1 MAELNIGCSGFNY
14 PHWRGAFYPEGM
26 PQRQWLSHYASVFAS
41 VELNVTFYRLPS
53 ASTFEKWRLETPP
66 DFIFTLKGSRFI
78 THVKRLR
85 DPEEPLERFFA
96 AALELREKLGAVLWQ
111 LPPGFRAENQRL
123 ERFLKL
129 LDGYPV
135 RNTLEFREESWL
147 GDETVSLCREHNVP
161 LCMADWPQFLVETP
175 LTADFVYIR
184 RHGRSGDYATE
195 YSQGE
200 LVADAGRIRGYLE
213 GGRDVFIYFNNDA
226 MGYAPKNAW
235 ELKGMLESLRL
246 R

>member
-14 PHWRGAFYPEGM
+14 PHWRGAFYPEGL
-26 PQRQWLSHYASVFAS
+26 PQRRWLSHYASVFAS

-66 DFIFTLKGSRFI
+66 DFMFSIKGSRFI

-85 DPEEPLERFFA
+85 DPEEPLERFFV

-111 LPPGFRAENQRL
+111 LPPGFRADSQRL

-147 GDETVSLCREHNVP
+147 GDETVSLCREHNVA
-161 LCMADWPQFLVETP
+161 LCMADCPQFLIEAP
-175 LTADFVYIR
+175 LSADFVYIR
-184 RHGRSGDYATE
+184 RHGRSGDYAAN
-195 YSQGE
+195 YDQGE
-200 LVADAGRIRGYLE
+200 LAADAGRIRGYLA

-235 ELKGMLESLRL
+235 ELKGMLEG
-246 R
+246 

>member
-1 MAELNIGCSGFNY
+1 MADLHVGCSGFNY
-14 PHWRGAFYPEGM
+14 PHWRGAFYPDRL
-26 PQRQWLSHYASVFAS
+26 PQRQWLGHYASVFLS
-41 VELNVTFYRLPS
+41 VELNVTFYRLPT
-53 ASTFEKWRLETPP
+53 ASTFVKWRLETPAG
-66 DFIFTLKGSRFI
+66 FVFSIKGSRFI

-85 DPEEPLERFFA
+85 DPEEPLERFFV

-111 LPPGFRAENQRL
+111 LPPGFRADSERL

-135 RNTLEFREESWL
+135 RNSLEFREESWL
-147 GDETVSLCREHNVP
+147 GAETVSICREHNVP
-161 LCMADWPQFLVETP
+161 ICMADWPQFQAETP

-184 RHGRSGDYATE
+184 RHGRQGDYAAD

-200 LVADAGRIRGYLE
+200 LAVDAARIRGHLA

-226 MGYAPKNAW
+226 QGHAPKNAA
-235 ELKGMLESLRL
+235 ELAGMLKG
-246 R
+246 